1 MRHGLL
7 ELNEFEPGLCYVSPQ
22 HTAGPLKAAQGHPE
36 HLNLESIRQEFKR
49 FSSSGYSEAVP
60 LQDSAFTPNSKRAD
74 LLTDA
79 SLQGLNFLR

>member
-22 HTAGPLKAAQGHPE
+22 HTAGLLKAAQGHPE

-49 FSSSGYSEAVP
+49 FSSSGFTVP
-60 LQDSAFTPNSKRAD
+60 LQDSAFTPNSKPAD